1 MVDLLLFLIETCK
14 SLIKIM
20 NNSGLPKTGPW
31 GTPYITFSKVEFV
44 LFIQVYW
51 FLLTKNDLNQ
61 SLALP
66 LIP

>member
-1 MVDLLLFLIETCK
+1 
-14 SLIKIM
+14 M
-20 NNSGLPKTGPW
+20 NNSDPKTEPW
-31 GTPYITFSKVEFV
+31 GTPYITFSEGEFV
-44 LFIQVYW
+44 LFILVYW

>member
-1 MVDLLLFLIETCK
+1 
-14 SLIKIM
+14 M
-20 NNSGLPKTGPW
+20 NNSGPPKTEPW

-61 SLALP
+61 SFSFAP
-66 LIP
+66 YSIA